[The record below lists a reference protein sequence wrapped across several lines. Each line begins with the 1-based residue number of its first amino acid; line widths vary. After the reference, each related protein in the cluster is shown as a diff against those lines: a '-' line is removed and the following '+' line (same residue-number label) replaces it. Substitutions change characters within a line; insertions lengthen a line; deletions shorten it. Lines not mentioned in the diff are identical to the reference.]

1 MIDSALSHRQADRQT
16 DILMELQTGRQL
28 CKRNRQRYN
37 RETDR
42 QTLAKEA
49 ISFERSDA
57 KRRAS
62 LLSDSTQS
70 NAKAWCN
77 FHPL

>member
-1 MIDSALSHRQADRQT
+1 MIDTALSHRQADRHMW
-16 DILMELQTGRQL
+16 MERQIGRQL
-28 CKRNRQRYN
+28 CERNRHRY

-49 ISFERSDA
+49 ISFERSEA

-70 NAKAWCN
+70 NAKA
-77 FHPL
+77 